1 MSKSQCIF
9 YDLRVYCSLI
19 YFTEIVVLYLI
30 MKKFDLVII
39 GAHNGLG
46 LEELI
51 LEQKNKVLLIEPVN
65 YNLQSLKNRFKNKN
79 NIIFEN
85 VGISDEKKQ
94 IKFYYVKESSIKKL
108 GKEWGSGI
116 GSFRKKHLLDHH
128 RKRFKIIESDIE
140 EVDIKIVLFN
150 DLVEKYNISEIEYL
164 LIDTEGYDYQIIKS
178 IDFTKTKIN
187 KVKFEYK
194 HLDDTFKFDI
204 RLLELREMFN
214 QLNYKEIDFDSENIT
229 FEKIVI

>member
-1 MSKSQCIF
+1 
-9 YDLRVYCSLI
+9 
-19 YFTEIVVLYLI
+19 

-39 GAHNGLG
+39 GAHNGSG

-65 YNLQSLKNRFKNKN
+65 YNLQSLKNRFKNIN
-79 NIIFEN
+79 NIFFEN
-85 VGISDEKKQ
+85 VGVSDEKKQ
-94 IKFYYVKESSIKKL
+94 IKFYYVKESSVKKL
-108 GKEWGSGI
+108 GKEWGTGI
-116 GSFRKKHLLDHH
+116 GSFKKKHLLDHH

-140 EVDIKIVLFN
+140 EVNVKIVVFN

-164 LIDTEGYDYQIIKS
+164 FIDTEGYDYQIIKS
-178 IDFTKTKIN
+178 IDFNKTKIN

-194 HLDDTFKFDI
+194 HLDDTFKFDL

-214 QLNYKEIDFDSENIT
+214 QLNYKEIDIDSENIT
-229 FEKIVI
+229 FKKIAI

>member
-1 MSKSQCIF
+1 M
-9 YDLRVYCSLI
+9 
-19 YFTEIVVLYLI
+19 E
-30 MKKFDLVII
+30 KFDLVII

-79 NIIFEN
+79 NMIYEN
-85 VGISDEKKQ
+85 VGVSDEKKQ
-94 IKFYYVKESSIKKL
+94 IKFYYVKESSVKKL

-128 RKRFKIIESDIE
+128 RKRFKIIESDLE
-140 EVDIKIVLFN
+140 EVDIKIVVFN
-150 DLVEKYNISEIEYL
+150 DLVEKYNIIEIEYL

-178 IDFTKTKIN
+178 IDFNKTKIN

>member
-1 MSKSQCIF
+1 M
-9 YDLRVYCSLI
+9 
-19 YFTEIVVLYLI
+19 E
-30 MKKFDLVII
+30 KFDLVII

-79 NIIFEN
+79 NMIYEN
-85 VGISDEKKQ
+85 VGVSDEKKQ
-94 IKFYYVKESSIKKL
+94 IKFYYVKESSVKKL

-128 RKRFKIIESDIE
+128 RKRFKIIESDLE
-140 EVDIKIVLFN
+140 EVDVKIVVFN
-150 DLVEKYNISEIEYL
+150 DLVEKYNIIEIEYL

-178 IDFTKTKIN
+178 IDFNKTKIN

>member
-1 MSKSQCIF
+1 M
-9 YDLRVYCSLI
+9 
-19 YFTEIVVLYLI
+19 E
-30 MKKFDLVII
+30 KFDLVII
-39 GAHNGLG
+39 GAHNGLR

-51 LEQKNKVLLIEPVN
+51 LKQKNKVLLIEPVN
-65 YNLQSLKNRFKNKN
+65 YNLQSLKNRFKDIG

-85 VGISDEKKQ
+85 VGVSGEKKQ
-94 IKFYYVKESSIKKL
+94 LKFYYVKESSVKKL

-116 GSFRKKHLLDHH
+116 GSFKKKHLLDHH
-128 RKRFKIIESDIE
+128 RKRFQITESDIE
-140 EVDIKIVLFN
+140 EVDIKIVVFN

-164 LIDTEGYDYQIIKS
+164 FIDTEGYDYQIIKS
-178 IDFTKTKIN
+178 IDFNKTKIN

-214 QLNYKEIDFDSENIT
+214 QLNYKEIDVDDENIT

>member
-1 MSKSQCIF
+1 M
-9 YDLRVYCSLI
+9 
-19 YFTEIVVLYLI
+19 E
-30 MKKFDLVII
+30 KFDLVII
-39 GAHNGLG
+39 GAHTGLG

-51 LEQKNKVLLIEPVN
+51 LKQKNKVLLIEPVN
-65 YNLQSLKNRFKNKN
+65 YNLRSLKNRFKNIN

-85 VGISDEKKQ
+85 VGVSNEKKQ
-94 IKFYYVKESSIKKL
+94 LKFYYVKESYVKKL

-116 GSFRKKHLLDHH
+116 GSFKKKHILDHH
-128 RKRFKIIESDIE
+128 RKRFQIIESDIE
-140 EVDIKIVLFN
+140 EVDVKIVVFN

-164 LIDTEGYDYQIIKS
+164 FIDTEGYDYQIIKS
-178 IDFTKTKIN
+178 IDFNKTKIN

-204 RLLELREMFN
+204 KLLELREMFN
-214 QLNYKEIDFDSENIT
+214 QLNNKEIDVDDENIT

>member
-1 MSKSQCIF
+1 M
-9 YDLRVYCSLI
+9 
-19 YFTEIVVLYLI
+19 E
-30 MKKFDLVII
+30 KFDLVII

-51 LEQKNKVLLIEPVN
+51 LEQTNKVLLIEPVN

-79 NIIFEN
+79 NMIYEN
-85 VGISDEKKQ
+85 VGVSDEKKQ
-94 IKFYYVKESSIKKL
+94 IKFYYVKESSVKKL

-128 RKRFKIIESDIE
+128 RKRFKIIESDLE
-140 EVDIKIVLFN
+140 EVDIKIVVFN
-150 DLVEKYNISEIEYL
+150 DLVEKYNIIEIEYL

-178 IDFTKTKIN
+178 IDFNKTKIN

-214 QLNYKEIDFDSENIT
+214 QLNYKEINFDSENIT

>member
-1 MSKSQCIF
+1 MV
-9 YDLRVYCSLI
+9 LSLVM
-19 YFTEIVVLYLI
+19 E
-30 MKKFDLVII
+30 KFDLIII
-39 GAHNGLG
+39 GAHNGSG

-51 LEQKNKVLLIEPVN
+51 LKQKNRVLLIEPVN
-65 YNLQSLKNRFKNKN
+65 YNLQSLKNRFKDLS

-85 VGISDEKKQ
+85 VGVSDEKKKL
-94 IKFYYVKESSIKKL
+94 KFYYVKESSVKKL

-116 GSFRKKHLLDHH
+116 GSFKKKHLLDHH
-128 RKRFKIIESDIE
+128 RKRFQITETDIE
-140 EVDIKIVLFN
+140 EVDVKIIVFN

-164 LIDTEGYDYQIIKS
+164 FIDTEGYDYQIIKS
-178 IDFTKTKIN
+178 IDFNKTKIN

-214 QLNYKEIDFDSENIT
+214 QLNYKEIDVDDENIT
-229 FEKIVI
+229 FEKIVF

>member
-1 MSKSQCIF
+1 M
-9 YDLRVYCSLI
+9 
-19 YFTEIVVLYLI
+19 E
-30 MKKFDLVII
+30 KFDLIII
-39 GAHNGLG
+39 GAHNGSG

-51 LEQKNKVLLIEPVN
+51 LKQKNRVLLIEPVN
-65 YNLQSLKNRFKNKN
+65 YNLQSLKNRFKDLS

-85 VGISDEKKQ
+85 VGVSDEKKKL
-94 IKFYYVKESSIKKL
+94 KFYYVKESSVKKL

-116 GSFRKKHLLDHH
+116 GSFKKKHLLDNH
-128 RKRFKIIESDIE
+128 RKRFQITETDIE
-140 EVDIKIVLFN
+140 EVDVKIIVFN

-164 LIDTEGYDYQIIKS
+164 FIDTEGYDYQIIKS
-178 IDFTKTKIN
+178 IDFNKTKIN

-214 QLNYKEIDFDSENIT
+214 QLNYKEIDVDDENIT

>member
-1 MSKSQCIF
+1 M
-9 YDLRVYCSLI
+9 
-19 YFTEIVVLYLI
+19 E
-30 MKKFDLVII
+30 KFDLVIV

-51 LEQKNKVLLIEPVN
+51 LKQKNKVLLIEPVN
-65 YNLQSLKNRFKNKN
+65 YNLQSLKNRFKDIN

-85 VGISDEKKQ
+85 VGVSDEKRQ
-94 IKFYYVKESSIKKL
+94 LKFYYVKESSVKKL

-116 GSFRKKHLLDHH
+116 GSFKKKHLLDHH
-128 RKRFKIIESDIE
+128 RKRFQITESDIE
-140 EVDIKIVLFN
+140 EVDIKIVVFN
-150 DLVEKYNISEIEYL
+150 DLVEKYNIYEIEYL
-164 LIDTEGYDYQIIKS
+164 FIDTEGYDYQIIKS
-178 IDFTKTKIN
+178 IDFNKTKIN

-214 QLNYKEIDFDSENIT
+214 QLNYKEIDVDDENII
-229 FEKIVI
+229 FEKIVF